1 MLLLI
6 LPRLN
11 KSGDAPIFCRSS
23 KACTR
28 HLIRT
33 FRVKKPAAE
42 RESCGIVYIVP
53 SILVRLPGLCTQHST
68 TPHDVSSGQA
78 SQGW

>member
-1 MLLLI
+1 
-6 LPRLN
+6 
-11 KSGDAPIFCRSS
+11 
-23 KACTR
+23 
-28 HLIRT
+28 LIRT

-42 RESCGIVYIVP
+42 RESCGIIYIVP
-53 SILVRLPGLCTQHST
+53 SMLVRLPGLCTQHST